1 MDNQGR
7 DTQLTEIRTS
17 HYSGSDMYIP
27 EKRRYLCNNNLLT
40 KKGQNFQMFKIIAVA
55 VIPIFVLI
63 VQSLV
68 SITND
73 IESLAQQKSVRG
85 DISFSVDIG
94 VLVHFLQLERGT
106 TALYISSGGSDIVF
120 TNLEAKRLN
129 TDIALNSLGDWL
141 TLTSPIHFQSRD
153 VFRFHL
159 QDYRNGL
166 DPLNTTVQASIK
178 FYSDDNEII
187 IDWVGLTVKDSE
199 SESTWQLLTAYH
211 MLLLSKEQAGIE
223 RALGSTFFA
232 GGLHVLT
239 KYIKH

>member
-7 DTQLTEIRTS
+7 DTPLTNICIS
-17 HYSGSDMYIP
+17 HSSETDMYIP
-27 EKRRYLCNNNLLT
+27 EKRRCLCNNNLLT
-40 KKGQNFQMFKIIAVA
+40 KKGQNCQMFKIISVA
-55 VIPIFVLI
+55 VIPIVFLI
-63 VQSLV
+63 VQSLF

-73 IESLAQQKSVRG
+73 VESLAQQKSVRG
-85 DISFSVDIG
+85 VISFSVDIG
-94 VLVHFLQLERGT
+94 FLVHFLQLERGT
-106 TALYISSGGSDIVF
+106 TALYISSGGNEIVF

-129 TDIALNSLGDWL
+129 TDIALNSLGEWL
-141 TLTSPIHFQSRD
+141 TLTSPIHFRSRD
-153 VFRFHL
+153 IFRVHL
-159 QDYRNGL
+159 QDYRDGI
-166 DPLNTTVQASIK
+166 DALNTTAQAAIK
-178 FYSDDNEII
+178 FYSDVNNII

-211 MLLLSKEQAGIE
+211 MLLLSKEQAGVE